1 MSYTGFI
8 GEIPLGARGLFGSKN
23 QAAIPFDALI
33 QALNITLE
41 NGTVQKEGGAIKY
54 NTTAITGAPSILGG
68 FDWWPTTTA
77 QRMVVLT
84 SAGNLL
90 KDSGAGDFP
99 VTLKSGLTVIGVVPV
114 FVAGGRET
122 ISANRKLFIFT
133 GSNAVQVLSA
143 DGATTT
149 DLATPPADWA
159 TQQPIT
165 GVIHDQRLWAA
176 SRHRIYFSTPENHED
191 FTSNGSGQLSV
202 FSGDGEEIVA
212 LASFKGVILV
222 FKRPAGVY
230 VVDTRNASIVQL
242 QVHVVT
248 RAFGAAGPGALA
260 QIDND
265 LLFADQNAGLHVISA
280 VQEYGDVASS
290 DITQIADL
298 LPFIRSEINLAEFNI
313 IRVAYYSAKRQAH
326 IAMPSLGSTIN
337 NRRLVIDFNRRDLPR
352 FHFSDRD
359 NNVSLWLR
367 KDTNNIPRLIHG
379 DNAGFVYLMDQEGRS
394 KNSTGYNGQFQTA
407 YMDFSHLDPKL
418 GTIRKIADFLEL
430 VVEPKG
436 NWTVSIDVLWDGVY
450 VHTIQFN
457 MGLTGVALGTFVL
470 GTDRLAGDQIVNRR
484 RRMMGSGRR
493 LSLVFKNSGDA
504 QDFSIARAYV
514 HFHLGDERE
523 GRS

>member
-1 MSYTGFI
+1 MGYTGFI
-8 GEIPLGARGLFGSKN
+8 GEIPIGARGLYGSKN
-23 QAAIPFDALI
+23 HAATPFDALI
-33 QALNITLE
+33 QALNVTLE
-41 NGTVQKEGGAIKY
+41 NGTIQKEGGATKY
-54 NTTAITGAPSILGG
+54 NSTAITGTPSILGG
-68 FDWWPTTTA
+68 FDWWPTTTT

-84 SAGNLL
+84 DAGDLL
-90 KDSGAGDFP
+90 KDDGTGAFAT
-99 VTLKSGLTVIGVVPV
+99 TLASGLTVTNVVPV
-114 FVAGGRET
+114 FVAGGREA
-122 ISANRKLFIFT
+122 IASNRKLFIFT
-133 GSNAVQVLSA
+133 GLNQVQVLSA

-149 DLATPPADWA
+149 NLATPPADWA

-165 GVIHDQRLWAA
+165 GVVHDQRLWAA
-176 SRHRIYFSTPENHED
+176 SRHRVYYSTPDSHED
-191 FTSNGSGQLSV
+191 FTGNGSGQLPV

-212 LASFKGVILV
+212 LASFKGVLLV

-248 RAFGAAGPGALA
+248 RAFGAAGPAALT

-298 LPFIRSEINLAEFNI
+298 LPFIRSEINLAQFGI
-313 IRVAYYSAKRQAH
+313 IRCIYYSAKRQAH
-326 IAMPSLGSTIN
+326 IAMPGLSATHN
-337 NRRLVIDFNRRDLPR
+337 NRRLIVDFNRRDLAR

-359 NNVSLWLR
+359 DNVSLWLR
-367 KDTNNIPRLIHG
+367 KDTNNIPRLVHG
-379 DNAGFVYLMDQEGRS
+379 DNAGFIYLMDQDSRS
-394 KNSTGYNGQFQTA
+394 KDGSGYNGQFQTA
-407 YMDFSHLDPKL
+407 YTDFSHLDLKL
-418 GTIRKIADFLEL
+418 ATVRKIADFLEL

-436 NWTVSIDVLWDGVY
+436 NWNCTVDVFWDGTY
-450 VHTIQFN
+450 IHTIQFN
-457 MGLTGVALGTFVL
+457 MGLTGAALGSFVL

-484 RRMMGSGRR
+484 RRMLGSGRR
-493 LSLVFKNSGDA
+493 LSLLFRNSSDG

-523 GRS
+523 GRT